1 MLLKYFYDD
10 RLAQAAY
17 MVGCSA
23 TGVAMVIDPARDIT
37 PYLEA
42 AAAEGLE
49 ICYVAETHIHADF
62 VSGSRELAAR
72 TGATLY
78 LSDTGDANWKY
89 QFAGANTV
97 LLNDGDAWMVGSV
110 RVEVI
115 ATPGH
120 TPEHIML
127 QITDTATTDKPL
139 GLFTGDCLFVGAV
152 GRPDLLE
159 KATAVEGTM
168 IAGAREQYQ
177 NIARLRQMPD
187 WLQVWPGH
195 GAGSA
200 CGKALGALP
209 STTLGYEKHTNH
221 AFALDTED
229 TFVEW
234 LLEDQPEPPA
244 YFAQMKKVN
253 KKGPALLVELPIP
266 EPLTRDQLA
275 ELLDA
280 EAQIVD
286 TRDAEAFADHHLA
299 GTISIPSRSSG
310 FCTYAGWLV
319 DYARPVYLI
328 APQDQISRI
337 LHDLRA
343 VGVDDVRGFYP
354 AEQLDGA
361 TAILARREAAE
372 VAAHRDQFHIIDVR
386 NKAEVD
392 ERYIPGS
399 QHIFMGYL
407 AREVANIP
415 REKPLVLYCAT
426 GIRSHIGASVLAGLG
441 FENVA
446 NLDGGID
453 AWQAAGYPVTEGTPA
468 AEPF

>member
-187 WLQVWPGH
+187 WLQAWRWQRLRQ
-195 GAGSA
+195 SA
-200 CGKALGALP
+200 R
-209 STTLGYEKHTNH
+209 S
-221 AFALDTED
+221 
-229 TFVEW
+229 
-234 LLEDQPEPPA
+234 
-244 YFAQMKKVN
+244 
-253 KKGPALLVELPIP
+253 
-266 EPLTRDQLA
+266 LA
-275 ELLDA
+275 
-280 EAQIVD
+280 I
-286 TRDAEAFADHHLA
+286 DH
-299 GTISIPSRSSG
+299 
-310 FCTYAGWLV
+310 
-319 DYARPVYLI
+319 
-328 APQDQISRI
+328 
-337 LHDLRA
+337 
-343 VGVDDVRGFYP
+343 
-354 AEQLDGA
+354 
-361 TAILARREAAE
+361 
-372 VAAHRDQFHIIDVR
+372 
-386 NKAEVD
+386 
-392 ERYIPGS
+392 
-399 QHIFMGYL
+399 
-407 AREVANIP
+407 
-415 REKPLVLYCAT
+415 
-426 GIRSHIGASVLAGLG
+426 AGL
-441 FENVA
+441 
-446 NLDGGID
+446 
-453 AWQAAGYPVTEGTPA
+453 
-468 AEPF
+468 